1 MHEAA
6 EPARYT
12 PSPDESLTDDVFANA
27 RTHASETGYVR
38 RVGERWVPVTHA
50 VLADQVTDVA
60 AGLISWGVQ
69 PGDRVAIMA
78 GTSFEWMVCDYAILS
93 AGGVTVPIY
102 ETSSAEQVE
111 WILRDSGAVAAF
123 VADAHA
129 AGTIGSVRSSLT
141 DLRAVWR
148 LHADHTEKRDNAD
161 ATENTGD
168 TGGLHDLVTF
178 GRDLD
183 RSTVQARRT
192 SRTGDALATIIY
204 TSGTTGRPKGC
215 MITHAN
221 LLCQVHNVAAAPNVT
236 ELVFN
241 DRSRTLLFIPVA
253 HILARSIQLTAVH
266 SRVRLAHEGDA
277 KKAATIL
284 PEVKP
289 SVILAVPYIFE
300 KIYNTAKHKAA
311 AAGKGRIFARADAT
325 AGEYSRA
332 LDGGGPGLMLRL
344 RHTVFGRLVYSKL
357 RAAVGGRTEQIV
369 SGGAPLGSR
378 LGHFFRG
385 VGMNPLEGYGLTE
398 TSSGVTLNVPGQ
410 QKIGSVGR
418 PLPGWSVRIADD
430 GEVLL
435 KGDALF
441 QGYWHND
448 AATQE
453 VFDDEGWFHSGDL
466 GALDDEGYLFI
477 TGRKKDLI
485 VTAAGKN
492 IAPAVL
498 EDRLRAHWL
507 VGECVVVG
515 DRRPYVGAL
524 LSLDPEVMV
533 QWKQERGLPEDAGV
547 ASLRE
552 RPDLLAELQRAV
564 DDANAAVSRAESI
577 RRFVVLDDAFSIED
591 GQLTSTLKVK
601 RGSVLVRYAAEIDR
615 LYAQERATT
624 PQPTP

>member
-1 MHEAA
+1 MREFS
-6 EPARYT
+6 EPARYVAG
-12 PSPDESLTDDVFANA
+12 PHDNLTDDVLDNA
-27 RTHASETGYVR
+27 ARHGDEVGYSR
-38 RVGERWVPVTHA
+38 RVGDAWVDVTHA
-50 VLADQVTDVA
+50 AMAHEVTRLA
-60 AGLISWGVQ
+60 AGLMASGIQ
-69 PGDRVAIMA
+69 PGDRVAIFG
-78 GTSFEWMVCDYAILS
+78 GTSFEWMVCDFAIWTAS
-93 AGGVTVPIY
+93 GVTVPIY

-111 WILRDSGAVAAF
+111 WILGDSGATGVF
-123 VADAHA
+123 VADPAL
-129 AGTIGSVRSSLT
+129 AGVVAGVRPRLAG
-141 DLRAVWR
+141 LGAVWSMER
-148 LHADHTEKRDNAD
+148 GALEELAARGANLGVDVVE
-161 ATENTGD
+161 
-168 TGGLHDLVTF
+168 
-178 GRDLD
+178 
-183 RSTVQARRT
+183 ARRT
-192 SRTGDALATIIY
+192 SVAGDSLATIVY

-215 MITHAN
+215 VMTHAN
-221 LLCQVHNVAAAPNVT
+221 LLGETRNVVAADNVT
-236 ELVFN
+236 EVVFN
-241 DRSRTLLFIPVA
+241 EHSRTLLFIPVA
-253 HILARSIQLTAVH
+253 HILARVIQLAAVH
-266 SRVRLAHEGDA
+266 NRVHLAHSSDA
-277 KKAATIL
+277 RNAATL
-284 PEVKP
+284 LVDFQPTV
-289 SVILAVPYIFE
+289 VLAVPYIFE
-300 KIYNTAKHKAA
+300 KIYNTAKHKAT
-311 AAGKGRIFARADAT
+311 AAGKGRIFARADAA

-448 AATQE
+448 AATQG

>member
-1 MHEAA
+1 MREFS
-6 EPARYT
+6 EPARYVPVPT
-12 PSPDESLTDDVFANA
+12 DTLSEAVFDNAARHGDEV
-27 RTHASETGYVR
+27 GYSR
-38 RVGERWVPVTHA
+38 RVGDSWVTVTHA
-50 VLADQVTDVA
+50 GLAKDVTDLA
-60 AGLISWGVQ
+60 AGLMAWGLAN
-69 PGDRVAIMA
+69 GDRVAIFG
-78 GTSFEWMVCDYAILS
+78 GTSYEWMVCDFAIWT

-102 ETSSAEQVE
+102 DTSSAEQVE
-111 WILRDSGAVAAF
+111 WILGDSGSVAVL
-123 VADAHA
+123 VADRALADVVGGVRARVPDLRTVWRMDRLQELAA
-129 AGTIGSVRSSLT
+129 AGS
-141 DLRAVWR
+141 
-148 LHADHTEKRDNAD
+148 
-161 ATENTGD
+161 
-168 TGGLHDLVTF
+168 
-178 GRDLD
+178 DLD
-183 RSTVQARRT
+183 RGEVEARRT
-192 SRTGDALATIIY
+192 SVAGDSLATIVY

-215 MITHAN
+215 AMTHAN
-221 LLCQVHNVAAAPNVT
+221 LLGEVRNVLAADNVT
-236 ELVFN
+236 EAVFN
-241 DRSRTLLFIPVA
+241 EHSRTLLFIPVA
-253 HILARSIQLTAVH
+253 HILARVIQLAAVH
-266 SRVRLAHEGDA
+266 NRVHLAHSSDA
-277 KKAATIL
+277 RNAATL
-284 PEVKP
+284 LVDFQPTV
-289 SVILAVPYIFE
+289 VLAVPYVFE

-311 AAGKGRIFARADAT
+311 AGGKGRIFARADAT

-332 LDGGGPGLMLRL
+332 LDGGGPGVLLRL
-344 RHTVFGRLVYSKL
+344 RHTAFKGLVYSKL
-357 RAAVGGRTEQIV
+357 RAAVGGRAEQIV

-398 TSSGVTLNVPGQ
+398 TCSGVTLNLPGQ
-410 QKIGSVGR
+410 QKVGSVGR

-448 AATQE
+448 AATRE
-453 VFDDEGWFHSGDL
+453 VFDDEGWFHTGDL
-466 GALDDEGYLFI
+466 GTLDDDGYLFI

-492 IAPAVL
+492 VAPAVL

-515 DRRPYVGAL
+515 DGRPYVGAL
-524 LSLDPEVMV
+524 LSLDPEVMT
-533 QWKQERGLPEDAGV
+533 QWKQERGLPEDTVV

-624 PQPTP
+624 P